1 MKLDIFDGIVDFD
14 WDDANKLHIADHGVE
29 PDEAE
34 EVFSD
39 VNNVLDNDIKH
50 SAGEKRFIIIGK
62 TEKGRLLYQIF
73 TIRLDKIRVISS
85 RDVTKK
91 KEVIL
96 YEKEISSTKVSK

>member
-1 MKLDIFDGIVDFD
+1 MKLDIFEGVVGFD
-14 WDDANKLHIADHGVE
+14 WDKANILHIAGHGVE

-39 VNNVLDNDIKH
+39 TNNALDDDIKH
-50 SAGEKRFIIIGK
+50 SASEERFIIIGK

-73 TIRLDKIRVISS
+73 TRRFDKIRVISS

>member
-1 MKLDIFDGIVDFD
+1 MNLDIFDGIVGFD
-14 WDDANKLHIADHGVE
+14 CDEANILHIAFHGVE

-39 VNNVLDNDIKH
+39 TNNVLDDDVKH
-50 SAGEKRFIIIGK
+50 YFGEKRFIIIGK

-73 TIRLDKIRVISS
+73 TRRFDKIRVISS

>member
-1 MKLDIFDGIVDFD
+1 MKLDIFDGIVGFD
-14 WDDANKLHIADHGVE
+14 WDEANILHIADHGVE

-39 VNNVLDNDIKH
+39 TNNVLDDDIKH
-50 SAGEKRFIIIGK
+50 SFGEKRFIIIGK
-62 TEKGRLLYQIF
+62 NEKGRLLYQIF
-73 TIRLDKIRVISS
+73 TRRLDKIRVISS

-96 YEKEISSTKVSK
+96 YEKEIISTKVSK